1 MTTSNTL
8 VAYFSATGT
17 TKKIAETL
25 ALVAQADLFEI
36 VPKKLYTKEDLDWH
50 NLNSRSSVECN
61 DTTAR
66 PEIATRVPNMD
77 NYQNIFIGFPIWWY
91 AAPRIIETFLES
103 YNMEN
108 KFIIPFCTSGSSD
121 IGDSAKLLEHC
132 SKGKIVT
139 GARLPVD
146 ISKGKLVQWANMQK
160 FYK

>member
-121 IGDSAKLLEHC
+121 IGELEHC

-139 GARLPVD
+139 GARLPAD

>member
-50 NLNSRSSVECN
+50 
-61 DTTAR
+61 
-66 PEIATRVPNMD
+66 NMD

-139 GARLPVD
+139 GARLPAD

>member
-61 DTTAR
+61 DTTVR

-103 YNMEN
+103 
-108 KFIIPFCTSGSSD
+108 
-121 IGDSAKLLEHC
+121 
-132 SKGKIVT
+132 
-139 GARLPVD
+139 
-146 ISKGKLVQWANMQK
+146 
-160 FYK
+160 